1 MDGRGVVRP
10 PYPVALRLYLIAAQ
24 RWPEVDAAYAS
35 VDLIRFPPHRFLNC
49 VQKWCLDRVEPDK
62 QEEWWYQMNLP
73 LPGREKK
80 ASPAQIE
87 DEGEGFMSLMAT
99 HAANTGRS

>member
-1 MDGRGVVRP
+1 
-10 PYPVALRLYLIAAQ
+10 
-24 RWPEVDAAYAS
+24 
-35 VDLIRFPPHRFLNC
+35 
-49 VQKWCLDRVEPDK
+49 
-62 QEEWWYQMNLP
+62 MNLP